1 MRKGF
6 ETADE
11 IELTIAGGTG
21 HAAKVSPRALDP
33 DFRAETV
40 RVGYDPNEHLRPREV
55 FYSGGFRSG
64 SALEFQIQ
72 DACVLL
78 SLLLQH
84 GHRPEDIGKSLARTE
99 QPDGS
104 MAYASMIGLIVEE
117 LIT

>member
-1 MRKGF
+1 MTSYPSSPEPRHDLPARRLT
-6 ETADE
+6 ETLKVTTPE
-11 IELTIAGGTG
+11 G
-21 HAAKVSPRALDP
+21 H
-33 DFRAETV
+33 TV
-40 RVGYDPNEHLRPREV
+40 HLSVGYDPNEHLRPREV

-104 MAYASMIGLIVEE
+104 MAYASMIGLIVDE